1 MPLGEDGEM
10 IDVFLHARPIAYA
23 WNEPETDASPG
34 EDTEDTLC
42 HMIYDV

>member
-34 EDTEDTLC
+34 EDTESGEYLS
-42 HMIYDV
+42 ML